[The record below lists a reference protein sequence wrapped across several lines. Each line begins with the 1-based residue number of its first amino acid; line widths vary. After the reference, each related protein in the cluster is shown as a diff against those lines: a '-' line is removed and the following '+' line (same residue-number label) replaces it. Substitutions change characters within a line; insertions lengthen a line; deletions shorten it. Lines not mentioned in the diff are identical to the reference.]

1 MFFPKIILAAH
12 FSNTIHRILKNM
24 REINSNK
31 VNSKKKKEKNV
42 NETFNILFQ

>member
-12 FSNTIHRILKNM
+12 FRILKNM
-24 REINSNK
+24 REINK

>member
-24 REINSNK
+24 REINK